1 VKTTRNRFLSIAAV
15 AAVVAALCV
24 AGPGFAKG
32 GGGGGG
38 GASGG
43 GTKAP
48 AAKPKEKNVIEQI
61 TEDSSLSKFAAALK
75 AADLEATLK
84 GSGPFTVLAPND
96 AAFAKLDAT
105 KWADL
110 QKPAAKA
117 QLKAIIE
124 GHILS
129 GKKTAADIAKA
140 TSLDGM
146 GGVKH
151 AVKLGDDKQPAID
164 GAKIVKS
171 DVAGSNGLIDIID
184 TVLMPP
190 EKVAPPGK

>member
-1 VKTTRNRFLSIAAV
+1 MHTKRIGFLSTMAMAAV
-15 AAVVAALCV
+15 LAAFAL

-32 GGGGGG
+32 TGT
-38 GASGG
+38 GA
-43 GTKAP
+43 KPAP
-48 AAKPKEKNVIEQI
+48 AAKPKEKTVLDQI
-61 TEDSSLSKFAAALK
+61 TETSTLAKFAAALK
-75 AADLEATLK
+75 AAGVDATLK
-84 GSGPFTVLAPND
+84 GAGPFTVLAPND

-105 KWADL
+105 KLANL
-110 QKPAAKA
+110 MKPEGKA
-117 QLKAIIE
+117 ELKAILE

-151 AVKLGDDKQPAID
+151 TVKLGDDKQPTID
-164 GAKIVKS
+164 GAKIVKA
-171 DVAGSNGLIDIID
+171 DVAGSNGLVEIID

-190 EKVAPPGK
+190 EKPAGK